1 MEQLGFFF
9 VVLLAIAAVL
19 ANIGIWAPRK
29 TWVRI
34 SAVGAIAL
42 FIPAAYASLSDLLS
56 RPKPVSIEWLH
67 RQAKEATVLGA
78 RIEEGKA
85 IYLWLQLPGETQPR
99 AYVMPY
105 DLETAK
111 QLYKAQT
118 AAKQNG
124 TETRMKRPFGK
135 RSERKTSERQFFAP
149 PQPPRPEK
157 PSTGATGPII
167 VPPPGSGG

>member
-1 MEQLGFFF
+1 MAQFGLFF

-29 TWVRI
+29 TWVRVA
-34 SAVGAIAL
+34 AVGATAL

-56 RPKPVSIEWLH
+56 RPKPVSLEWMH

-78 RIEEGKA
+78 RIREGEA
-85 IYLWLQLPGETQPR
+85 IYLWLQLPGEAQPR
-99 AYVMPY
+99 SYVLPY

-111 QLYKAQT
+111 QLHKAQGS
-118 AAKQNG
+118 AQKNG
-124 TETRMKRPFGK
+124 TETRMKGPFRKRGEREKLRP
-135 RSERKTSERQFFAP
+135 QFFAP

-157 PSTGATGPII
+157 PSNQGA
-167 VPPPGSGG
+167 PPLNMPRPGTNG